1 MEQLK
6 DNPIID
12 TGLEMTLS
20 YSIPSDAIV
29 GILFNIL
36 HQKDE
41 HVGLQKLPV
50 SNIPDDFR
58 RMDPN
63 LKNKPTHQISCRD
76 GFVQIGDGV
85 LCIVGKIP
93 YTSWAEFEKFIKQIV
108 NSLSQSSLINQ
119 VELVKLRYLNFY
131 TENIFDSINLNISM
145 KGINNICSGST
156 VFRTEIPCK
165 ENIIGVLQITNGV
178 HVKNESL
185 ELDNDGSLIDIQT
198 LAKKVSLGTWLDVV
212 KTLHEQVESLFIKLT
227 RKE

>member
-1 MEQLK
+1 MKHLK

-20 YSIPSDAIV
+20 YSVPSDAIV
-29 GILFNIL
+29 GILFNML
-36 HQKDE
+36 HQDDE
-41 HVGLQKLPV
+41 HVGLRKLPV
-50 SNIPDDFR
+50 SNVPDEIR
-58 RMDPN
+58 TIDPN
-63 LKNKPTHQISCRD
+63 LKNKPTHQISCMD
-76 GFVQIGDGV
+76 GFVQIGDSV
-85 LCIVGKIP
+85 LCIGGKIP
-93 YTSWAEFEKFIKQIV
+93 YTSWAEFEQFITRIV
-108 NSLSQSSLINQ
+108 DFLSSLINQ

-198 LAKKVSLGTWLDVV
+198 LAKKVSLDNWLDAVQ
-212 KTLHEQVESLFIKLT
+212 KLHEHVESLFIKLT

>member
-50 SNIPDDFR
+50 SNIPDDIR

-85 LCIVGKIP
+85 LCIGGKIP

-156 VFRTEIPCK
+156 VFRTEIPCTEEHPLYLQCK
-165 ENIIGVLQITNGV
+165 EF
-178 HVKNESL
+178 
-185 ELDNDGSLIDIQT
+185 
-198 LAKKVSLGTWLDVV
+198 
-212 KTLHEQVESLFIKLT
+212 LF
-227 RKE
+227 